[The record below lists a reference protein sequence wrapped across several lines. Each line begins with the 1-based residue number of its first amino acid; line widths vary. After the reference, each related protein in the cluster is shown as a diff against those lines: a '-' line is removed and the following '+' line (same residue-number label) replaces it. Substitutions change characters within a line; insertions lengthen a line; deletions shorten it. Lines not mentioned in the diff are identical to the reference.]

1 MNKKVLR
8 LIVFA
13 IVIGMF
19 VFLGLGLKENTS
31 AVGVGDPAFDFELE
45 DLDGNLHK
53 LSDYQGQVVVLNYFT
68 SWCEPCIEEVD
79 ILQAFEDN
87 YNDRAKLLIIDRGE
101 TKKNVKEFIDKYQT
115 TSTYLFDYNLK
126 VSKKYNVIAQP
137 ETFVIDKNGIIREHI
152 IGPVML
158 QQLSELVEKYN

>member
-1 MNKKVLR
+1 MNKKILR

-13 IVIGMF
+13 VIIGMF

-31 AVGVGDPAFDFELE
+31 AVDVGDPGFDFELE
-45 DLDGNLHK
+45 DMDGKLHK
-53 LSDYQGQVVVLNYFT
+53 LSDYRGQVVVLNYFT
-68 SWCEPCIEEVD
+68 SWCDPCIEEVD
-79 ILQAFEDN
+79 ILQAFEEN
-87 YNDRAKLLIIDRGE
+87 YNDKAKLLIIDRGE

-137 ETFVIDKNGIIREHI
+137 ETFIIDKEGMIREHI
-152 IGPVML
+152 IGPV
-158 QQLSELVEKYN
+158 QLYGLEELVKKYE